1 VIGLVAIVPTAVLEL
16 VTVMLAED
24 AGVTLAYP
32 ITEPVA
38 VRIAGAI
45 VIDVSAE
52 SVVVEKFPGE

>member
-1 VIGLVAIVPTAVLEL
+1 MVPTVVLEL
-16 VTVMLAED
+16 VTVMLAEA
-24 AGVTLAYP
+24 AGVMLAYP